1 MGEKGQPIKKRSF
14 AFFWWMVVL
23 LLLCAAG
30 VYLIVESANAPLPAP
45 PPLFDPVWG
54 DYARG

>member
-1 MGEKGQPIKKRSF
+1 MKKRSF

-30 VYLIVESANAPLPAP
+30 VYLIVESANAPLPVP